1 MQTSFSHKDQMMAEA
16 FQRGEVVGLN
26 YIYEQFLPALTVFA
40 EKIVYD
46 KSIAEDI
53 ASEALV
59 KTWKMCHKLDSFG
72 AIRAYLYKVVFR
84 DSVTAKKKQ
93 QQRSE
98 IEKTGGLF
106 AEVFTSPPS
115 DRIIQAEVY
124 RILHNALKE
133 LPPGNRRVL
142 EKYYLEE
149 MTSAEIANEL
159 GLHVSTVKTQKQRG
173 LKALKEKLAH
183 LSDKG
188 FFKNSIKAELL
199 RIVKYIVKI
208 NPLAKTDRMV
218 VNNKTGV
225 YSV

>member
-16 FQRGEVVGLN
+16 FHRGEVVGLN

-98 IEKTGGLF
+98 IENTGGLF
-106 AEVFTSPPS
+106 AEVFTLPPS

-133 LPPGNRRVL
+133 LPPGSRRVL
-142 EKYYLEE
+142 EKYYLDD
-149 MTSAEIANEL
+149 MTSVEIAQEL
-159 GLHVSTVKTQKQRG
+159 GLSPGTIRNQKKQG

-188 FFKNSIKAELL
+188 FFKNNITTELL

-208 NPLAKTDRMV
+208 NPLAKTDTLV
-218 VNNKTGV
+218 INNKTGV
-225 YSV
+225 YNV